1 MKRHPAQNQQPNKFN
16 QHRKTTMI
24 EKTNPTV
31 VEQVLYVD
39 DNVVEQ
45 QPTEA
50 PTEKPTEESN
60 KPVRKKHNA
69 IQIFDHT
76 SKQVWDSEAVTIVLP
91 GDHDKETRDA
101 IQRAPNVSYVDNPA
115 ARDWAQALQDG
126 LEMTSYA
133 EGFLPAL
140 EEDGRKW
147 TQAVDV
153 GNAKLA
159 GQSPRFKPTENENL
173 KGERAVIR
181 VMSQLGLG
189 SLFQVPLW
197 HTGIWVTIKPP
208 TETEIVEL
216 HRIMAA
222 DKIQFGRFTYGLAF
236 ANMSSYTVGRL
247 VDFVI
252 DHIYDTT
259 VKTDEL
265 PIGEMKKFISAQ
277 DYPSLIW
284 GMACS
289 MFANGFQY
297 RRPCSTDPEKCNYI
311 LEETL
316 NVSKLQ
322 WTDNNALTDW
332 QKTHMSVRQS
342 KCKDKASVLRY
353 KEELSRIQNTT
364 FVLKE
369 DGPGHSTKLVL
380 GTPSIEDY
388 IEAGQRWIGEITETV
403 ERALSVDTK
412 DDERNRFI
420 RRRSQATAMRN
431 FMHWVKAIELDTNI
445 IDDRET
451 IESTLN
457 VLSSDDG
464 IRTAYN
470 KAVIDYINKSTIS
483 LIGIPVFECPNC
495 HAEQTSDTQLH
506 NHANIIPLDVM
517 QVFFGLLYQKL
528 DKITAR

>member
-1 MKRHPAQNQQPNKFN
+1 M
-16 QHRKTTMI
+16 T
-24 EKTNPTV
+24 EKLNPTV

-39 DNVVEQ
+39 DSVTEQ
-45 QPTEA
+45 
-50 PTEKPTEESN
+50 PTEKPTETPTEQSTE
-60 KPVRKKHNA
+60 KPTEKTLRKKHNV
-69 IQIFDHT
+69 IQIFDHS
-76 SKQVWDSEAVTIVLP
+76 SKQVWDSQAVTIVLP

-115 ARDWAQALQDG
+115 ARDWASVLQDG

-133 EGFLPAL
+133 EGFLPSL
-140 EEDGRKW
+140 EEEGTMW

-153 GNAKLA
+153 GNAKLM

-197 HTGIWVTIKPP
+197 HSGFWVTIKPP

-222 DKIQFGRFTYGLAF
+222 DKIQYGRFTYGLAF

-252 DHIYDTT
+252 EHIYDTT
-259 VKTDEL
+259 VKVDE
-265 PIGEMKKFISAQ
+265 IAISDMKKFISAQ

-289 MFANGFQY
+289 MFSNGFQY
-297 RRPCSTDPEKCNYI
+297 RRPCSHDPEKCNHI

-322 WTDNNALTDW
+322 WTNTNALTEW
-332 QKTHMSVRQS
+332 QKTHMSARQS
-342 KCKDKASVLRY
+342 KCKDKASIVRY
-353 KEELSRIQNTT
+353 KEELSKIQNTT
-364 FVLKE
+364 FVLKDE
-369 DGPGHSTKLVL
+369 GPDNSTKLIL
-380 GTPSIEDY
+380 GTPTIEEY
-388 IEAGQRWIGEITETV
+388 IEAGYRWIGEITETV

-412 DDERNRFI
+412 EEERNRFI

-431 FMHWVKAIELDTNI
+431 FMHWVKAIELGTNI

-457 VLSSDDG
+457 VLSGDDN

-470 KAVIDYINKSTIS
+470 KAVVDYINKSTIS
-483 LIGIPVFECPNC
+483 LIGIPVFQCPNC
-495 HAEQTSDTQLH
+495 HGEQKG
-506 NHANIIPLDVM
+506 HADVETHSNIIPLDVM

>member
-1 MKRHPAQNQQPNKFN
+1 MTE
-16 QHRKTTMI
+16 KTT
-24 EKTNPTV
+24 PTV

-39 DNVVEQ
+39 EHVAEQ
-45 QPTEA
+45 EVATEA
-50 PTEKPTEESN
+50 PTEEPTE
-60 KPVRKKHNA
+60 KPDTPRRKNHHA
-69 IQIFDHT
+69 IQIFDHS
-76 SKQVWDSEAVTIVLP
+76 SKQVWDTNAITIVLP
-91 GDHDKETRDA
+91 GDHDKETREA
-101 IQRAPNVSYVDNPA
+101 IQRAPNVSYVDNPV

-133 EGFLPAL
+133 EGFLPSL
-140 EEDGRKW
+140 EEEGRLW
-147 TQAVDV
+147 SQAVNH
-153 GNAKLA
+153 GNAKLMA
-159 GQSPRFKPTENENL
+159 QSPKFKPVENENL

-181 VMSQLGLG
+181 LMNQLGLG
-189 SLFQVPLW
+189 SLVQVPLW

-222 DKIQFGRFTYGLAF
+222 DKIQYGRFTYGLAF

-265 PIGEMKKFISAQ
+265 PISEMKKFISAQ
-277 DYPSLIW
+277 DYPSLVW

-289 MFANGFQY
+289 MFSNGFQY
-297 RRPCSTDPEKCNYI
+297 RRPCSSDPGKCNYI

-316 NVSKLQ
+316 NVTKLQ
-322 WTDNNALTDW
+322 WTDNNALTEW
-332 QKTHMSVRQS
+332 QKTHMTGRQS
-342 KCKDKASVLRY
+342 KCKDKASVVRY
-353 KEELSRIQNTT
+353 KEELSRLQNSV
-364 FVLKE
+364 FVIKNDDTDLSVKM
-369 DGPGHSTKLVL
+369 VL
-380 GTPSIEDY
+380 GTPSIQDY
-388 IEAGQRWIGEITETV
+388 VEAGQRWIGEITDTV
-403 ERALSVDTK
+403 ERALTVDTK

-420 RRRSQATAMRN
+420 RRHSQATAMRN
-431 FMHWVKAIELDTNI
+431 FMHWVKAIELGSNV

-451 IESTLN
+451 IESTLS
-457 VLSSDDG
+457 VLSSDDN

-470 KAVIDYINKSTIS
+470 KAVVDYINKSTIS

-495 HAEQTSDTQLH
+495 HKEQTSDTQVDTH
-506 NHANIIPLDVM
+506 RNIIPLDVM
-517 QVFFGLLYQKL
+517 QVFFALLYQKL